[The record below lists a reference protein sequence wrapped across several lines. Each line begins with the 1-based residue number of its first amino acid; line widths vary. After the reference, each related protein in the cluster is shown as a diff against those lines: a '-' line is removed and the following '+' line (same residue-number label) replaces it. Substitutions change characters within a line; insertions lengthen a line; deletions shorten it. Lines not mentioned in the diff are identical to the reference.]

1 MKTLQN
7 LEAKAESAVHS
18 AAVSFNAARDAYVLL
33 EAERKG
39 TDSPLLQEAARQYQ
53 EKHGCTGTQAFV
65 QIGKRAEYLKEL
77 ATGESTFLS
86 AKQALDANSNQSLKP
101 A

>member
-1 MKTLQN
+1 MKILENLQ
-7 LEAKAESAVHS
+7 AKAESASHS
-18 AAVSFNAARDAYVLL
+18 AAVSLNAARDAYTLL

-39 TDSPLLQEAARQYQ
+39 DDEQLLQEAARQYRA
-53 EKHGCTGTQAFV
+53 KHDCSATEAFV

-77 ATGESTFLS
+77 AAGESTFLE
-86 AKQALDANSNQSLKP
+86 AKKQLEANANPSLKP